1 MSFTLA
7 LFPSFLVF
15 SHVILTFD
23 NHFLSFVT
31 RLTFLFC
38 LVILSSPVSTIY
50 TPLYMLSI
58 VLPLPIALF
67 KVFTIEKIS
76 NFYKDKGLI
85 KILTHKQ
92 SIPKTLNSPKPID
105 TELYC

>member
-1 MSFTLA
+1 
-7 LFPSFLVF
+7 
-15 SHVILTFD
+15 
-23 NHFLSFVT
+23 
-31 RLTFLFC
+31 
-38 LVILSSPVSTIY
+38 
-50 TPLYMLSI
+50 MLSI